1 MYVNLHHKTVNL
13 HRKKEFVSQHFERI
27 KRRKGRRFFAR
38 TSVKY
43 ENGNLRGQTLVARIP
58 LRFCTASTRG

>member
-13 HRKKEFVSQHFERI
+13 HRKKEFERI